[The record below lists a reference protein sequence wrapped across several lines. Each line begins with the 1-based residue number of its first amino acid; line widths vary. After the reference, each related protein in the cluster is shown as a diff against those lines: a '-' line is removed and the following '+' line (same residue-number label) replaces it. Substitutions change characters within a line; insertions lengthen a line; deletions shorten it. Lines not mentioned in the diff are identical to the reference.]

1 MWSRRELCTI
11 VLQTRSVRAE
21 DTQYLCTNALS
32 HALTEQLKR
41 DLHEAMYTFD
51 IEFTA
56 TLAELKTK
64 RFNNIR
70 RQEQM
75 SEKIWHLE
83 RRVMEQRVEEME
95 VAEALTKT
103 RSELKGLKDRW
114 RTLSPLLDSEEYWI
128 KTVGGVSVCVCV
140 AIGDSL
146 SHCCRSSIMCSHSS
160 IQRRAHT

>member
-41 DLHEAMYTFD
+41 DLHDAMYTFD
-51 IEFTA
+51 TEYTQIT
-56 TLAELKTK
+56 TNLQTDT
-64 RFNNIR
+64 FNNLC

-75 SEKIWHLE
+75 GEKIWHLE
-83 RRVMEQRVEEME
+83 KRVMEQRVEGME

-103 RSELKGLKDRW
+103 RSELKGLKERW

-128 KTVGGVSVCVCV
+128 ETVGVVSVCVCV
-140 AIGDSL
+140 
-146 SHCCRSSIMCSHSS
+146 CVCSN
-160 IQRRAHT
+160 R

>member
-32 HALTEQLKR
+32 HSP
-41 DLHEAMYTFD
+41 
-51 IEFTA
+51 
-56 TLAELKTK
+56 K

-83 RRVMEQRVEEME
+83 RRVMEQRVEGME

-103 RSELKGLKDRW
+103 RSELKGLKERW
-114 RTLSPLLDSEEYWI
+114 RTLSSLLDSEEYWI
-128 KTVGGVSVCVCV
+128 EIVGGVSVCVCV
-140 AIGDSL
+140 
-146 SHCCRSSIMCSHSS
+146 
-160 IQRRAHT
+160 

>member
-1 MWSRRELCTI
+1 
-11 VLQTRSVRAE
+11 
-21 DTQYLCTNALS
+21 
-32 HALTEQLKR
+32 
-41 DLHEAMYTFD
+41 MYTFD
-51 IEFTA
+51 IELKA

-83 RRVMEQRVEEME
+83 RRVMEQRVEGME

-103 RSELKGLKDRW
+103 RSELKGLKERW
-114 RTLSPLLDSEEYWI
+114 RTLSSLLDSEEYWI
-128 KTVGGVSVCVCV
+128 ETVGGVSVCVCV

-146 SHCCRSSIMCSHSS
+146 SHSHCRSSIMCSHSS

>member
-41 DLHEAMYTFD
+41 DLHDAMYTFD
-51 IEFTA
+51 TEYTQIT
-56 TLAELKTK
+56 TNLQTDT
-64 RFNNIR
+64 FNNLC

-75 SEKIWHLE
+75 GEKIWHLE
-83 RRVMEQRVEEME
+83 KRVMEQRVEGME

-103 RSELKGLKDRW
+103 RSELKGLKERW

-128 KTVGGVSVCVCV
+128 ETVGVVSVCVCV
-140 AIGDSL
+140 
-146 SHCCRSSIMCSHSS
+146 CSN
-160 IQRRAHT
+160 R